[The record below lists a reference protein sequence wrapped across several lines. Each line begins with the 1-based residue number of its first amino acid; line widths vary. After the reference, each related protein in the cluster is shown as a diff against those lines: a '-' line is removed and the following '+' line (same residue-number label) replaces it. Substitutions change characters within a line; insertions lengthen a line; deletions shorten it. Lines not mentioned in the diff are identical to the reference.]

1 MCQAASSRHQM
12 VPNMILGSRV
22 IITVIVVPIIVIS
35 SVNVIHIIVT
45 NIIVIS
51 NHHFHYLQW
60 LILVTTF
67 TPVTNSQGIKP
78 YWPKFCD
85 SCCLVFP
92 KKENAYYFHLDCLV
106 APCCARVPFHKIAAR
121 LIHEGPTNGIRV
133 AGLARLNGRTG
144 CGTLKHTPSTTS
156 LNDCALQLGYTTP
169 ITTHILQGP
178 LNGWD
183 SSPGWR
189 DEH

>member
-1 MCQAASSRHQM
+1 MSMMTFTTMMTLMMTTKASEEASWQAAAGESGRTNNVCQAASSRHQM

-85 SCCLVFP
+85 SWSLVFP
-92 KKENAYYFHLDCLV
+92 KKENTYYFHLDCLV
-106 APCCARVPFHKIAAR
+106 GPRCARVPFHKIAAR
-121 LIHEGPTNGIRV
+121 LIHGGPT
-133 AGLARLNGRTG
+133 A
-144 CGTLKHTPSTTS
+144 
-156 LNDCALQLGYTTP
+156 
-169 ITTHILQGP
+169 
-178 LNGWD
+178 
-183 SSPGWR
+183 
-189 DEH
+189 